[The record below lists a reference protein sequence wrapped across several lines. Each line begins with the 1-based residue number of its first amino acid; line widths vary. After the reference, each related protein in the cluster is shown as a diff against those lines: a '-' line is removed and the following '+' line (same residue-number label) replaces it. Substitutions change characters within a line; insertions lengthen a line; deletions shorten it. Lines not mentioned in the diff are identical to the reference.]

1 MIAINVEMEKSI
13 RNVSAVMEK
22 ARIHGRQCGAKT
34 VTVQVVGL
42 ILTACN
48 MLPVCSAMVTVDI
61 ILIAKNVLMVLWLK
75 NVLFAKE
82 TTVRIVQIANL
93 REYRALNV

>member
-1 MIAINVEMEKSI
+1 MKKAYRIIALLLAVTMLAACGNMPAGDSVKLNPADYETDEKI
-13 RNVSAVMEK
+13 
-22 ARIHGRQCGAKT
+22 IT
-34 VTVQVVGL
+34 
-42 ILTACN
+42 
-48 MLPVCSAMVTVDI
+48 

-93 REYRALNV
+93 GEYRALNV